1 MKKIFTILALCVS
14 TSVFSASATLEY
26 ADVDNVGKAGQSQ
39 VRLSVRTALTKN
51 IVGDI
56 SITQTQTDGTNKLG
70 TRLET
75 GSTLS
80 NTLGPVVSYTRVA
93 IGEKYSNT
101 DQFSYYSVETGVRV
115 PLGQWRPFVGYRFRS
130 AFDTANNDTTRT
142 IRVGTTYALTKIDS
156 IGIRLDRIRGDATQN
171 VTAVSYTRTF

>member
-1 MKKIFTILALCVS
+1 MKKIFAILALSVS

-26 ADVDNVGKAGQSQ
+26 AGVDNIGAAGQSQ
-39 VRLSVRTALTKN
+39 VRLSVRQELTKN
-51 IVGDI
+51 IVGDV
-56 SITQTQTDGTNKLG
+56 SITQTQTDGSNKLG

-80 NTLGPVVSYTRVA
+80 NTFGPVVSYTRLA

-101 DQFSYYSVETGVRV
+101 NQFSYYSVETGIRV
-115 PLGQWRPFVGYRFRS
+115 PMGQLRPFVGYRFRS

-142 IRVGTTYALTKIDS
+142 VRIGTTYALTKKDS
-156 IGIRLDRIRGDATQN
+156 VGIRLDRIRGDATQN